1 MSTEAELNAARTGW
15 QEEATG
21 GAPRILLV
29 EDSETQALQ
38 LRRMLEAEG
47 FAVSRAATA
56 EAALDGLNGPLP
68 DLVIADYHL
77 PGMNGD
83 ELVRRIRL
91 NVRARALPVL
101 MLTDAGGSAPGQDLE
116 RQGLESGADAYAP
129 KSSGRE
135 LILLRLRALLR
146 RSADDDGAMPDSP
159 GTGFRRARLL
169 LVDDSPTHR
178 LWLSTLLAG
187 DGDSVEAVGSAGAEA
202 AAARPAA
209 EMSGE
214 SWDGVLVNLA
224 GLGPEGLSLCR
235 RLDALRSSAT
245 GERADFRIV
254 ALEGSRASPTAAF
267 EAGADD
273 VLPAEAG
280 AEAIRLRVRALV
292 RRKLLREENRRIE
305 GALREKL
312 REVERARAEAASA
325 EARAALAGAL
335 ERANTELESTNKALR
350 DTQGK
355 LVQAAKMASLG
366 ELVAGIAHEI
376 NNPLAFILAH
386 QGTVMRLL
394 GQVAPRVAT
403 DPDAT
408 RAVAKAMA
416 RADSMSLGLRRIQ
429 ELVLNLRKFSR
440 LEEGTAQEVDVPEA
454 IDTVIVLLTHKLSDR
469 IVVERDLS
477 APRALRCSPAL
488 LNQVVMN
495 IIGNA
500 ADAIHGEGRI
510 RVATRAEGADYVI
523 EVSDSGPG
531 VPETI
536 RARIFEPF
544 FTTKPVGSG
553 TGLGLSIAYAVVEA
567 HHGSIAVDDA
577 RWEDGGGGARFTI
590 RVPMEAAA

>member
-1 MSTEAELNAARTGW
+1 MNAETALRADRAGEA
-15 QEEATG
+15 
-21 GAPRILLV
+21 PHILLV

-38 LRRMLEAEG
+38 LRRMLEGEG
-47 FAVSRAATA
+47 FTVSRAATA
-56 EAALDGLNGPLP
+56 EAALEGLNGPLP
-68 DLVIADYHL
+68 ALVIADYHL

-101 MLTDAGGSAPGQDLE
+101 MLTDAEGSAHGGDLE

-129 KSSGRE
+129 KSAGRE

-146 RSADDDGAMPDSP
+146 RNVGEAAAMPDAP
-159 GTGFRRARLL
+159 GTAFRRARLL

-178 LWLSTLLAG
+178 LWLSSLLTG
-187 DGDSVEAVGSAGAEA
+187 DGDSVEAVSSAEAEA
-202 AAARPAA
+202 AASR
-209 EMSGE
+209 SGDP
-214 SWDGVLVNLA
+214 WDGVLVNLA
-224 GLGPEGLSLCR
+224 GLGPEGLELCR
-235 RLDALRSSAT
+235 SLDAI
-245 GERADFRIV
+245 RAQGPVGGFRIV
-254 ALEGSRASPTAAF
+254 ALEGARAAPAAAF

-292 RRKLLREENRRIE
+292 RRNLLREENRRIE
-305 GALREKL
+305 DAMREQL

-325 EARAALAGAL
+325 EARAALTGAL
-335 ERANTELESTNKALR
+335 ERANSELETANRALR

-386 QGTVMRLL
+386 QGTVSRLL
-394 GQVAPRVAT
+394 AQVAPRVAQ
-403 DPDAT
+403 DPEAK
-408 RAVAKAMA
+408 RAVEKATV
-416 RADSMSLGLRRIQ
+416 RAEAMTLGLRRIQ
-429 ELVLNLRKFSR
+429 DLVQNLRKFSR
-440 LEEGTAQEVDVPEA
+440 LDEAGTQEVDVPEA
-454 IDTVIVLLTHKLSDR
+454 ISTVLVLLTHKLSGR
-469 IVVERDLS
+469 IVVDRDFT
-477 APRALRCSPAL
+477 APRILRCSPAL

-500 ADAIHGEGRI
+500 ADAIAETGRI
-510 RVATRAEGADYVI
+510 RVATRTEDGNYVI
-523 EVSDSGPG
+523 EICDTGPG
-531 VPETI
+531 VPEAI

-553 TGLGLSIAYAVVEA
+553 TGLGLSIAYAVVES
-567 HHGSIAVDDA
+567 HRGSIVVDDA
-577 RWEDGGGGARFTI
+577 VGGGARFTI
-590 RVPMEAAA
+590 RVPLESHVPTEDAV

>member
-1 MSTEAELNAARTGW
+1 MGSETT
-15 QEEATG
+15 EEA
-21 GAPRILLV
+21 ARILLV
-29 EDSETQALQ
+29 EDSDTQALQ
-38 LRRMLEAEG
+38 LRRMLEGEG

-56 EAALDGLNGPLP
+56 EAALEGLNGPLP
-68 DLVIADYHL
+68 ALVIADYHL

-101 MLTDAGGSAPGQDLE
+101 MLTDAQGGAHGSDLE

-129 KSSGRE
+129 KSAGRE

-146 RSADDDGAMPDSP
+146 RNAGDAEAMPDAP
-159 GTGFRRARLL
+159 GTAFRRARLL

-178 LWLSTLLAG
+178 LWLASLLAG
-187 DGDSVEAVGSAGAEA
+187 DGDSVEAVGSTEAEA
-202 AAARPAA
+202 AALRPDDP
-209 EMSGE
+209 
-214 SWDGVLVNLA
+214 WDGVLVNLA
-224 GLGPEGLSLCR
+224 GLGPEGLALCT
-235 RLDALRSSAT
+235 RLDAI
-245 GERADFRIV
+245 RAKGSGFRIV
-254 ALEGSRASPTAAF
+254 ALEGARASPTAAF

-305 GALREKL
+305 VAMREQL

-325 EARAALAGAL
+325 EARAALTGAL

-386 QGTVMRLL
+386 QGTVTRLL
-394 GQVAPRVAT
+394 AQVAPRVAE
-403 DPDAT
+403 DPEARQAVEKAAR
-408 RAVAKAMA
+408 RAE
-416 RADSMSLGLRRIQ
+416 SMTLGLRRIQ

-440 LEEGTAQEVDVPEA
+440 LDEAGSQEVDVPEA
-454 IDTVIVLLTHKLSDR
+454 ISTVLVLLTHKLSDR
-469 IVVERDLS
+469 IVVERHFA
-477 APRALRCSPAL
+477 APRILRCSPAL

-500 ADAIHGEGRI
+500 ADAIEGTGRV
-510 RVATRAEGADYVI
+510 RVATRTEGEDYVI
-523 EVSDSGPG
+523 EVSDTGSG
-531 VPETI
+531 VPEAI

-577 RWEDGGGGARFTI
+577 PGGGARFTI
-590 RVPMEAAA
+590 RVPLQGRIPPEDEFLTEGLA

>member
-1 MSTEAELNAARTGW
+1 MGSETTG
-15 QEEATG
+15 ETA
-21 GAPRILLV
+21 RILLV
-29 EDSETQALQ
+29 EDSDTQALQ
-38 LRRMLEAEG
+38 LRRMLEGEG

-56 EAALDGLNGPLP
+56 EAALEGLNGPLP
-68 DLVIADYHL
+68 ALVIADYHL

-101 MLTDAGGSAPGQDLE
+101 MLTDAQGGAHGGDLE

-129 KSSGRE
+129 KSAGRE

-146 RSADDDGAMPDSP
+146 RNAGDAEAMPDAP
-159 GTGFRRARLL
+159 GTAFRRARLL

-178 LWLSTLLAG
+178 LWLASLLAG
-187 DGDSVEAVGSAGAEA
+187 DGDSVEAVGSTEAEA
-202 AAARPAA
+202 AALRPDDP
-209 EMSGE
+209 
-214 SWDGVLVNLA
+214 WDGVLVNLA
-224 GLGPEGLSLCR
+224 GLGPEGLALCA
-235 RLDALRSSAT
+235 RLDT
-245 GERADFRIV
+245 IRAKGSGFRIV
-254 ALEGSRASPTAAF
+254 ALEGARASPTAAF

-305 GALREKL
+305 VAMREQL

-325 EARAALAGAL
+325 EARAALTGAL

-386 QGTVMRLL
+386 QGTVTRLL
-394 GQVAPRVAT
+394 AQVAPRVAE
-403 DPDAT
+403 DPEARQAVEKAAR
-408 RAVAKAMA
+408 RAE
-416 RADSMSLGLRRIQ
+416 SMTLGLRRIQ

-440 LEEGTAQEVDVPEA
+440 LDEAGSQEVDVPEA
-454 IDTVIVLLTHKLSDR
+454 ISTVLVLLTHKLSDR
-469 IVVERDLS
+469 IVVERHFA
-477 APRALRCSPAL
+477 APRILRCSPAL

-500 ADAIHGEGRI
+500 ADAIEGTGRV
-510 RVATRAEGADYVI
+510 RVATRTEGEDYII
-523 EVSDSGPG
+523 EVSDTGPG
-531 VPETI
+531 VPEVI

-577 RWEDGGGGARFTI
+577 PGGGARFTI
-590 RVPMEAAA
+590 RVPLQGRIPPEDEFPTEGLA

>member
-1 MSTEAELNAARTGW
+1 MSAGVAWR
-15 QEEATG
+15 QATG
-21 GAPRILLV
+21 EAPRILLV

-38 LRRMLEAEG
+38 LRRMLEGEG
-47 FAVSRAATA
+47 FLVSRAASA

-101 MLTDAGGSAPGQDLE
+101 MLTDAEGGAHGGDLE

-129 KSSGRE
+129 KSAGRE

-146 RSADDDGAMPDSP
+146 RSAGDREAMPDSP
-159 GTGFRRARLL
+159 GAGFRRARLL
-169 LVDDSPTHR
+169 LVDNSPTHR
-178 LWLSTLLAG
+178 LWLSALLAG
-187 DGDSVEAVGSAGAEA
+187 DGDSVVAVGSAEAED
-202 AAARPAA
+202 AAARP
-209 EMSGE
+209 GE
-214 SWDGVLVNLA
+214 EDDSWDGVLVNLA
-224 GLGPEGLSLCR
+224 GLGPEGLALCR
-235 RLDALRSSAT
+235 RLDRLRAQAT

-254 ALEGSRASPTAAF
+254 ALEGSRATPAAAF

-305 GALREKL
+305 GALRDRL

-335 ERANTELESTNKALR
+335 ERANTELESANKALR

-386 QGTVMRLL
+386 QGTVSRLL
-394 GQVAPRVAT
+394 GQVAPRVTA
-403 DPDAT
+403 DAEAA
-408 RAVAKAMA
+408 RAVEKAMA
-416 RADSMSLGLRRIQ
+416 RAESMTLGLRRIQ
-429 ELVLNLRKFSR
+429 DLVQNLRKFSR
-440 LEEGTAQEVDVPEA
+440 LEEGGAQEVDVPEA
-454 IDTVIVLLTHKLSDR
+454 IDTVLVLLTHKLSDR
-469 IVVERDLS
+469 IVVERDFA
-477 APRALRCSPAL
+477 APRILRCSPAL

-500 ADAIHGEGRI
+500 ADAIEGDGRI
-510 RVATRAEGADYVI
+510 RVATRADGPDYLI
-523 EVSDSGPG
+523 EVSDSGAG
-531 VPETI
+531 VPEPI

-577 RWEDGGGGARFTI
+577 QWEDGGGGARFSI
-590 RVPMEAAA
+590 RVPMESVA

>member
-1 MSTEAELNAARTGW
+1 MSAEAAWQDGAAG
-15 QEEATG
+15 E
-21 GAPRILLV
+21 APRILLV

-47 FAVSRAATA
+47 FSVSRAATA

-68 DLVIADYHL
+68 ALVIADYHL

-101 MLTDAGGSAPGQDLE
+101 MLTDAPDGAEGGELE

-129 KSSGRE
+129 KSAGRE

-146 RSADDDGAMPDSP
+146 RGGDEADSMPDSP
-159 GTGFRRARLL
+159 GAGFRRARLL

-178 LWLSTLLAG
+178 LWLSSLLRG
-187 DGDSVEAVGSAGAEA
+187 DGDSVEAVGTAGAEA
-202 AAARPAA
+202 AATRAGA
-209 EMSGE
+209 SGE
-214 SWDGVLVNLA
+214 PWDGVLVNLA
-224 GLGPEGLSLCR
+224 GLGPEGLALCR
-235 RLDALRSSAT
+235 RLDSVRAR
-245 GERADFRIV
+245 GEGGDFRIV
-254 ALEGSRASPTAAF
+254 ALEGARSTPAAAF

-292 RRKLLREENRRIE
+292 RRKLLREENRHIE
-305 GALREKL
+305 GAMRERL

-335 ERANTELESTNKALR
+335 ARANTELESTNQALR

-386 QGTVMRLL
+386 QGTVTRLL
-394 GQVAPRVAT
+394 AQVGPRVAG
-403 DPDAT
+403 DAEAA
-408 RAVAKAMA
+408 RAVEKASA
-416 RADSMSLGLRRIQ
+416 RAESMTLGLRRIQ

-440 LEEGTAQEVDVPEA
+440 LDEGGAQEVDVPEA
-454 IDTVIVLLTHKLSDR
+454 IGTVLVLLTHKLSDR
-469 IVVERDLS
+469 IVVEQELA
-477 APRALRCSPAL
+477 APRVLHCSPAL

-495 IIGNA
+495 IVGNA
-500 ADAIHGEGRI
+500 ADAIAGSGRI
-510 RVATRAEGADYVI
+510 RVATRLENGDYVI

-531 VPETI
+531 VPEAI

-567 HHGSIAVDDA
+567 HHGAILVDDA
-577 RWEDGGGGARFTI
+577 PDGGARFTI
-590 RVPMEAAA
+590 RVPAEGTG

>member
-1 MSTEAELNAARTGW
+1 MRRETTGEAA
-15 QEEATG
+15 
-21 GAPRILLV
+21 RILLV
-29 EDSETQALQ
+29 EDSDTQALQ
-38 LRRMLEAEG
+38 LRRMLEGEG
-47 FAVSRAATA
+47 FAVTRAATA
-56 EAALDGLNGPLP
+56 EAALEGLNGPLP
-68 DLVIADYHL
+68 ALVIADYHL

-101 MLTDAGGSAPGQDLE
+101 MLTDAQGGAHGGDLE

-129 KSSGRE
+129 KSAGRE

-146 RSADDDGAMPDSP
+146 RNAGDTEAMPDAP
-159 GTGFRRARLL
+159 GTAFRRARLL

-178 LWLSTLLAG
+178 LWLSSLLAG
-187 DGDSVEAVGSAGAEA
+187 DGDSVEAVGSTEAEA
-202 AAARPAA
+202 AALRLDDP
-209 EMSGE
+209 
-214 SWDGVLVNLA
+214 WDGVLVNLA
-224 GLGPEGLSLCR
+224 GLGPEGLALCG
-235 RLDALRSSAT
+235 RLDAI
-245 GERADFRIV
+245 RAQGSGFRIV
-254 ALEGSRASPTAAF
+254 ALEGARASPTAAF

-305 GALREKL
+305 VAMREQL

-325 EARAALAGAL
+325 EARAALTGAL

-386 QGTVMRLL
+386 QGTVTRLL
-394 GQVAPRVAT
+394 AQVAPRVAE
-403 DPDAT
+403 DPEARQAVEKAAH
-408 RAVAKAMA
+408 RAE
-416 RADSMSLGLRRIQ
+416 SMTLGLRRIQ

-440 LEEGTAQEVDVPEA
+440 LDEAGAQEVDVPEA
-454 IDTVIVLLTHKLSDR
+454 ISTVLVLLTHKLSDR
-469 IVVERDLS
+469 IVVERHFA
-477 APRALRCSPAL
+477 APRILRCSPAL

-500 ADAIHGEGRI
+500 ADAIEGTGRV
-510 RVATRAEGADYVI
+510 RVATRTEGEDYVI
-523 EVSDSGPG
+523 EVSDTGPG
-531 VPETI
+531 VPEAI

-577 RWEDGGGGARFTI
+577 PGGGARFTI
-590 RVPMEAAA
+590 HVPLEGRIPPEDQFPTEGPA

>member
-1 MSTEAELNAARTGW
+1 MRKETTGEAA
-15 QEEATG
+15 
-21 GAPRILLV
+21 RILLV
-29 EDSETQALQ
+29 EDSDTQALQ
-38 LRRMLEAEG
+38 LRRMLEGEG
-47 FAVSRAATA
+47 FAVTRAATA

-68 DLVIADYHL
+68 ALVIADYHL

-101 MLTDAGGSAPGQDLE
+101 MLTDAQGGAHGGDLE

-129 KSSGRE
+129 KSAGRE

-146 RSADDDGAMPDSP
+146 RNAGDAEAMPDAP
-159 GTGFRRARLL
+159 GTAFRRARLL

-178 LWLSTLLAG
+178 LWLSSLLAG
-187 DGDSVEAVGSAGAEA
+187 DGDSVEAVGSTEAEA
-202 AAARPAA
+202 AALRPDDP
-209 EMSGE
+209 
-214 SWDGVLVNLA
+214 WDGVLVNLA
-224 GLGPEGLSLCR
+224 GLGPEGLALCG
-235 RLDALRSSAT
+235 RLDAI
-245 GERADFRIV
+245 RAKGSGFRIV
-254 ALEGSRASPTAAF
+254 ALEGARASPTAAF

-305 GALREKL
+305 VAMREQL

-325 EARAALAGAL
+325 EARAALTGAL

-386 QGTVMRLL
+386 QGTVTRLL
-394 GQVAPRVAT
+394 AQVAPRVAE
-403 DPDAT
+403 DPEARQAVEKAAR
-408 RAVAKAMA
+408 RAE
-416 RADSMSLGLRRIQ
+416 SMTLGLRRIQ

-440 LEEGTAQEVDVPEA
+440 LDEAGSQEVDVPEA
-454 IDTVIVLLTHKLSDR
+454 ISTVLVLLTHKLSDR
-469 IVVERDLS
+469 IVVERHFA
-477 APRALRCSPAL
+477 APRILRCSPAL

-500 ADAIHGEGRI
+500 ADAIEGSGRV
-510 RVATRAEGADYVI
+510 RVATRTEGEDYVI
-523 EVSDSGPG
+523 EVSDTGPG
-531 VPETI
+531 VPEAI

-567 HHGSIAVDDA
+567 HHGGIAVDDA
-577 RWEDGGGGARFTI
+577 PGGGARFTI
-590 RVPMEAAA
+590 RVPLEGRIRPEEPFPTEGSA

>member
-1 MSTEAELNAARTGW
+1 VSAGTALRADRVGEA
-15 QEEATG
+15 
-21 GAPRILLV
+21 PHILLV

-38 LRRMLEAEG
+38 LRRMLEGEG
-47 FAVSRAATA
+47 FTVSRAATA
-56 EAALDGLNGPLP
+56 EAALEGLNGPLP
-68 DLVIADYHL
+68 ALVIADYHL

-101 MLTDAGGSAPGQDLE
+101 MLTDAEGSAHGGDLE

-129 KSSGRE
+129 KSAGRE

-146 RSADDDGAMPDSP
+146 RNAGEAMAMPDAP
-159 GTGFRRARLL
+159 GTAFRRARLL

-178 LWLSTLLAG
+178 LWLSSLLTG
-187 DGDSVEAVGSAGAEA
+187 DGDSVEAVSIADAEA
-202 AAARPAA
+202 AASRP
-209 EMSGE
+209 GDP
-214 SWDGVLVNLA
+214 WDGVLLNLA
-224 GLGPEGLSLCR
+224 GLGPEGLELCR
-235 RLDALRSSAT
+235 KLDAI
-245 GERADFRIV
+245 RAQGSFGGFRIV
-254 ALEGSRASPTAAF
+254 ALEGARAAPAAAF

-292 RRKLLREENRRIE
+292 RRNLLREENRRIE
-305 GALREKL
+305 NAMREQL

-325 EARAALAGAL
+325 EARAALTGAL
-335 ERANTELESTNKALR
+335 ERANTELESANKALR

-386 QGTVMRLL
+386 QGTVSRLL
-394 GQVAPRVAT
+394 ARVAPHVAD
-403 DPDAT
+403 DPEAK
-408 RAVAKAMA
+408 RAVEKAAM
-416 RADSMSLGLRRIQ
+416 RAEAMSLGLRRIQ
-429 ELVLNLRKFSR
+429 ELVQNLRKFSR
-440 LEEGTAQEVDVPEA
+440 LDDAGTQEVDVPEA
-454 IDTVIVLLTHKLSDR
+454 IGTVLVLLTHKLSDR
-469 IVVERDLS
+469 IVVERDFA
-477 APRALRCSPAL
+477 APRILRCSPAL

-500 ADAIHGEGRI
+500 ADAIEQTGRI
-510 RVATRAEGADYVI
+510 RVATRAEDWNYVI
-523 EVSDSGPG
+523 EICDTGPG
-531 VPETI
+531 VPEAI

-567 HHGSIAVDDA
+567 HRGSIVVDDA
-577 RWEDGGGGARFTI
+577 PGGGARFTI
-590 RVPMEAAA
+590 RVPMDGHGLAEDAA

>member
-1 MSTEAELNAARTGW
+1 MSAEARRGELAG
-15 QEEATG
+15 E
-21 GAPRILLV
+21 APRILLV

-47 FAVSRAATA
+47 FAVTRAGTA
-56 EAALDGLNGPLP
+56 EAALDGLNGRLP

-101 MLTDAGGSAPGQDLE
+101 MLTDAEGGDLE

-129 KSSGRE
+129 KSAGRE

-146 RSADDDGAMPDSP
+146 RSAGDGEAMPDSP
-159 GTGFRRARLL
+159 GAGFRRARLL

-178 LWLSTLLAG
+178 LWLSALLAG
-187 DGDSVEAVGSAGAEA
+187 DGDSVQAVGSAEADA
-202 AAARPAA
+202 AAGGLGDGT
-209 EMSGE
+209 GE
-214 SWDGVLVNLA
+214 PWDGVLVNLA
-224 GLGPEGLSLCR
+224 GLGPEGLALCR
-235 RLDALRSSAT
+235 RLDALRAT
-245 GERADFRIV
+245 GEPADFRIV
-254 ALEGSRASPTAAF
+254 ALEGARATPAAAF

-305 GALREKL
+305 GAMRERL

-335 ERANTELESTNKALR
+335 ERANIELESANKALR

-386 QGTVMRLL
+386 QGTVSRLL
-394 GQVAPRVAT
+394 GQVAPRVAG
-403 DPDAT
+403 DAE
-408 RAVAKAMA
+408 ASQAMEKA
-416 RADSMSLGLRRIQ
+416 RARAESMTLGLRRIQ
-429 ELVLNLRKFSR
+429 ELVQNLRKFSR
-440 LEEGTAQEVDVPEA
+440 LEEGSAQEVDVPEA
-454 IDTVIVLLTHKLSDR
+454 IGTVLVLLTHKLSDR
-469 IVVERDLS
+469 IVVERDLA
-477 APRALRCSPAL
+477 APRTLRCSPAL

-495 IIGNA
+495 IVGNA
-500 ADAIHGEGRI
+500 ADAIEGQGRI
-510 RVATRAEGADYVI
+510 QVATRTEGGDYVI

-531 VPETI
+531 VPEAI
-536 RARIFEPF
+536 RGRIFEPF
-544 FTTKPVGSG
+544 FTTKPVGAG

-567 HHGSIAVDDA
+567 HHGGIAVDDA
-577 RWEDGGGGARFTI
+577 PGGGARFTI
-590 RVPMEAAA
+590 RVPMERIP

>member
-1 MSTEAELNAARTGW
+1 MSTGTAWRGPAPGA
-15 QEEATG
+15 
-21 GAPRILLV
+21 APRILLV

-38 LRRMLEAEG
+38 LRRMLETEG
-47 FAVSRAATA
+47 FAVTRAGTA

-101 MLTDAGGSAPGQDLE
+101 MLTDAQGSAHGADLE

-129 KSSGRE
+129 KSAGRE

-146 RSADDDGAMPDSP
+146 RSTSDGEAMPDSP
-159 GTGFRRARLL
+159 GAGFRRARLL

-178 LWLSTLLAG
+178 LWLLSLLAG
-187 DGDSVEAVGSAGAEA
+187 DGDSVEAVDSKEAEA
-202 AAARPAA
+202 AAARVGDGV
-209 EMSGE
+209 GE
-214 SWDGVLVNLA
+214 AWDGVLVNLA
-224 GLGPEGLSLCR
+224 GLGPEGLALCR
-235 RLDALRSSAT
+235 RLDALRARAT
-245 GERADFRIV
+245 DGRGDFRIV
-254 ALEGSRASPTAAF
+254 ALQGGLATPADAF

-305 GALREKL
+305 GAMRDRL

-325 EARAALAGAL
+325 EARAALSGAL
-335 ERANTELESTNKALR
+335 ERANAELESANHALR

-386 QGTVMRLL
+386 QGTVTRLL
-394 GQVAPRVAT
+394 GQVAPRVAG
-403 DPDAT
+403 DADAE
-408 RAVAKAMA
+408 RAVSKALT
-416 RADSMSLGLRRIQ
+416 RSESMTLGLRRIQ
-429 ELVLNLRKFSR
+429 ELVQNLRKFSR
-440 LEEGTAQEVDVPEA
+440 LEEGGAQEVNVPEA
-454 IDTVIVLLTHKLSDR
+454 IGTVLVLLTHKLSDR
-469 IVVERDLS
+469 IVVEQALA
-477 APRALRCSPAL
+477 APRVLHCSPAL

-495 IIGNA
+495 IVGNA
-500 ADAIHGEGRI
+500 ADAIEGTGRI
-510 RVATRAEGADYVI
+510 RVATRLEAGDYVI
-523 EVSDSGPG
+523 EVSDTGPG
-531 VPETI
+531 VPEAI

-544 FTTKPVGSG
+544 FTTKPIGAG

-567 HHGSIAVDDA
+567 HRGSIAVDDA
-577 RWEDGGGGARFTI
+577 RWADGHGGARFTI
-590 RVPMEAAA
+590 RVPVGEAA

>member
-1 MSTEAELNAARTGW
+1 MGSETTGEAA
-15 QEEATG
+15 
-21 GAPRILLV
+21 RILLV
-29 EDSETQALQ
+29 EDSDTQALQ
-38 LRRMLEAEG
+38 LRRMLEGEG

-56 EAALDGLNGPLP
+56 EAALEGLNGPLP
-68 DLVIADYHL
+68 ALVIADYHL

-101 MLTDAGGSAPGQDLE
+101 MLTDAQGGAHGSDLE

-129 KSSGRE
+129 KSAGRE

-146 RSADDDGAMPDSP
+146 RNAGDAEAMPDAP
-159 GTGFRRARLL
+159 GTAFRRARLL

-178 LWLSTLLAG
+178 LWLASLLAG
-187 DGDSVEAVGSAGAEA
+187 DGDSVEAVGSTGAEA
-202 AAARPAA
+202 AALRPDDP
-209 EMSGE
+209 
-214 SWDGVLVNLA
+214 WDGVLVNLA
-224 GLGPEGLSLCR
+224 GLGPEGLALCA
-235 RLDALRSSAT
+235 RLDAI
-245 GERADFRIV
+245 RAKGSGFRIV
-254 ALEGSRASPTAAF
+254 ALEGARASPTAAF

-305 GALREKL
+305 VAMREQL

-325 EARAALAGAL
+325 EARAALTGAL

-386 QGTVMRLL
+386 QGTVTRLL
-394 GQVAPRVAT
+394 AQVAPRVAE
-403 DPDAT
+403 DPEARQAVEKAAR
-408 RAVAKAMA
+408 RAE
-416 RADSMSLGLRRIQ
+416 SMTLGLRRIQ

-440 LEEGTAQEVDVPEA
+440 LDEAGSQEVDVPEA
-454 IDTVIVLLTHKLSDR
+454 ISTVLVLLTHKLSDR
-469 IVVERDLS
+469 IVVERHFA
-477 APRALRCSPAL
+477 APRILRCSPAL

-500 ADAIHGEGRI
+500 ADAIEGTGRV
-510 RVATRAEGADYVI
+510 RVATRTEGEDYVI
-523 EVSDSGPG
+523 EVSDTGPG
-531 VPETI
+531 VPEAI

-577 RWEDGGGGARFTI
+577 PGGGARFTI
-590 RVPMEAAA
+590 RVPLQGRIPPEDEFPTEGLA

>member
-1 MSTEAELNAARTGW
+1 
-15 QEEATG
+15 
-21 GAPRILLV
+21 
-29 EDSETQALQ
+29 
-38 LRRMLEAEG
+38 
-47 FAVSRAATA
+47 
-56 EAALDGLNGPLP
+56 
-68 DLVIADYHL
+68 
-77 PGMNGD
+77 MNGD

-101 MLTDAGGSAPGQDLE
+101 MLTDAEGGAHGGDLE

-129 KSSGRE
+129 KSAGRE

-146 RSADDDGAMPDSP
+146 RSASDREGMPDSP
-159 GTGFRRARLL
+159 GAGFRRARLL

-187 DGDSVEAVGSAGAEA
+187 DGDSVVAVGSAEAEA
-202 AAARPAA
+202 AATRPAA
-209 EMSGE
+209 AEE

-235 RLDALRSSAT
+235 RLDMLRSRAT

-254 ALEGSRASPTAAF
+254 ALDGSRSTPTAAF

-305 GALREKL
+305 GALRDRL

-386 QGTVMRLL
+386 QGTVSRLL
-394 GQVAPRVAT
+394 AQVAPRVT
-403 DPDAT
+403 GDA
-408 RAVAKAMA
+408 
-416 RADSMSLGLRRIQ
+416 
-429 ELVLNLRKFSR
+429 
-440 LEEGTAQEVDVPEA
+440 
-454 IDTVIVLLTHKLSDR
+454 
-469 IVVERDLS
+469 
-477 APRALRCSPAL
+477 
-488 LNQVVMN
+488 
-495 IIGNA
+495 
-500 ADAIHGEGRI
+500 
-510 RVATRAEGADYVI
+510 
-523 EVSDSGPG
+523 
-531 VPETI
+531 
-536 RARIFEPF
+536 
-544 FTTKPVGSG
+544 
-553 TGLGLSIAYAVVEA
+553 
-567 HHGSIAVDDA
+567 
-577 RWEDGGGGARFTI
+577 
-590 RVPMEAAA
+590 EAARVTAKPSLSSIRRS

>member
-1 MSTEAELNAARTGW
+1 MGSETTG
-15 QEEATG
+15 ETA
-21 GAPRILLV
+21 RILLV
-29 EDSETQALQ
+29 EDSDTQALQ
-38 LRRMLEAEG
+38 LRRMLEGEG

-56 EAALDGLNGPLP
+56 EAALEGLNGPLP
-68 DLVIADYHL
+68 ALVIADYHL

-101 MLTDAGGSAPGQDLE
+101 MLTDAQGSAHGGDLE

-129 KSSGRE
+129 KSAGRE

-146 RSADDDGAMPDSP
+146 RNAGDAEAMPDAP
-159 GTGFRRARLL
+159 GTAFRRARLL

-178 LWLSTLLAG
+178 LWLASLLAG
-187 DGDSVEAVGSAGAEA
+187 DGDSVEAVGSTEAEA
-202 AAARPAA
+202 AALRPDDP
-209 EMSGE
+209 
-214 SWDGVLVNLA
+214 WDGVLVNLA
-224 GLGPEGLSLCR
+224 GLGPEGLALCA
-235 RLDALRSSAT
+235 RLDT
-245 GERADFRIV
+245 IRAKGSGFRIV
-254 ALEGSRASPTAAF
+254 ALEGARASPTAAF

-305 GALREKL
+305 VAMREQL

-325 EARAALAGAL
+325 EARAALTGAL

-386 QGTVMRLL
+386 QGTVTRLL
-394 GQVAPRVAT
+394 AQVASRVAE
-403 DPDAT
+403 DPEARQAVEKAAR
-408 RAVAKAMA
+408 RAE
-416 RADSMSLGLRRIQ
+416 SMTLGLRRIQ

-440 LEEGTAQEVDVPEA
+440 LDEAGSQEVDVPEA
-454 IDTVIVLLTHKLSDR
+454 ISTVLVLLTHKLSDR
-469 IVVERDLS
+469 IVVERHFA
-477 APRALRCSPAL
+477 APRILRCSPAL

-500 ADAIHGEGRI
+500 ADAIEGTGRV
-510 RVATRAEGADYVI
+510 RVATRTEGEDYII
-523 EVSDSGPG
+523 EVSDTGPG
-531 VPETI
+531 VPEAI

-577 RWEDGGGGARFTI
+577 PGGGARFTI
-590 RVPMEAAA
+590 RVPLQGRIPPEDEFPTEGLA

>member
-1 MSTEAELNAARTGW
+1 MVNAGAAHMGDGQGEAPGP
-15 QEEATG
+15 
-21 GAPRILLV
+21 APQILLV

-47 FAVSRAATA
+47 FTVSRAATA

-101 MLTDAGGSAPGQDLE
+101 MLTDAEGAGGGDLE

-129 KSSGRE
+129 RSAGRE

-146 RSADDDGAMPDSP
+146 RSAREAGEPGSLPDSP
-159 GTGFRRARLL
+159 GAGFRRARLL

-187 DGDSVEAVGSAGAEA
+187 DGDSVRAVGSAEAEA
-202 AAARPAA
+202 AAAQPGQEPDKA
-209 EMSGE
+209 
-214 SWDGVLVNLA
+214 WDGVLVNLA
-224 GLGPEGLSLCR
+224 GLGPEGLALCR
-235 RLDALRSSAT
+235 RLDALRAT
-245 GERADFRIV
+245 AAGERTDFRIV

-305 GALREKL
+305 GALRERL

-386 QGTVMRLL
+386 QGTVSRLL
-394 GQVAPRVAT
+394 AQVAPRVAL
-403 DPDAT
+403 DAEAA
-408 RAVAKAMA
+408 RAVEKAMA
-416 RADSMSLGLRRIQ
+416 RAESMTLGLRRIQ
-429 ELVLNLRKFSR
+429 DLVQNLRKFSR
-440 LEEGTAQEVDVPEA
+440 LEEGSTQEVDVPEA
-454 IDTVIVLLTHKLSDR
+454 ISTILVLLTHKLSDR
-469 IVVERDLS
+469 ILVERDFA
-477 APRALRCSPAL
+477 APRVLRCSPAL

-495 IIGNA
+495 IVGNA
-500 ADAIHGEGRI
+500 ADAIDGQGRI
-510 RVATRAEGADYVI
+510 RLATRAEGPDYVI
-523 EVSDSGPG
+523 EVSDTGPG
-531 VPETI
+531 VPEPI

-577 RWEDGGGGARFTI
+577 RWAEGGGGARFTI

>member
-1 MSTEAELNAARTGW
+1 VNTETASRP
-15 QEEATG
+15 EAVSE
-21 GAPRILLV
+21 APRILLV

-38 LRRMLEAEG
+38 LRRMLETEG

-56 EAALDGLNGPLP
+56 EAALEQLNGPLP
-68 DLVIADYHL
+68 ALVIADYHL

-101 MLTDAGGSAPGQDLE
+101 MLTGSQGDAHGDLE

-129 KSSGRE
+129 KSAGRE
-135 LILLRLRALLR
+135 LILLRMRALLR
-146 RSADDDGAMPDSP
+146 RSVGDVDSMPDSP
-159 GTGFRRARLL
+159 GTEFRRARLL

-178 LWLSTLLAG
+178 LWLSSLLAG
-187 DGDSVEAVGSAGAEA
+187 DGDSVEAVSTAEA
-202 AAARPAA
+202 DAAASRPD
-209 EMSGE
+209 E
-214 SWDGVLVNLA
+214 SWDGILLNLA
-224 GLGPEGLSLCR
+224 GLGEDGLALCR
-235 RLDALRSSAT
+235 RLDAIRSAGTSI
-245 GERADFRIV
+245 GGGFRIV
-254 ALEGSRASPTAAF
+254 ALEGARAAPIAAF

-305 GALREKL
+305 NAMRERL

-335 ERANTELESTNKALR
+335 ERANTELESTNRALR

-386 QGTVMRLL
+386 QGTVTRLL
-394 GQVAPRVAT
+394 GQVAARVTEDSEA
-403 DPDAT
+403 A
-408 RAVAKAMA
+408 RAVEKARL
-416 RADSMSLGLRRIQ
+416 RAESMTIGLRRIQ
-429 ELVLNLRKFSR
+429 ELVQNLRKFSR
-440 LEEGTAQEVDVPEA
+440 LEEAGAQEVDVPEA
-454 IDTVIVLLTHKLSDR
+454 ISTVLVLLTHKLSDR
-469 IVVERDLS
+469 ILVERDLT
-477 APRALRCSPAL
+477 APRVLRCSPAL

-500 ADAIHGEGRI
+500 ADAIDGEGRI
-510 RVATRAEGADYVI
+510 RVATRVEDGNYVI
-523 EVSDSGPG
+523 AISDTGPG
-531 VPETI
+531 VPEGI

-567 HHGSIAVDDA
+567 HRGSIVVDDA
-577 RWEDGGGGARFTI
+577 QWEDGRSGARFTI
-590 RVPMEAAA
+590 RVPVEAAA

>member
-1 MSTEAELNAARTGW
+1 MSAEAAW
-15 QEEATG
+15 QDGSAGE
-21 GAPRILLV
+21 APRILLV

-47 FAVSRAATA
+47 FSVSRAVTA

-68 DLVIADYHL
+68 ALVIADYHL

-101 MLTDAGGSAPGQDLE
+101 MLTDAPDGAEGGELE

-129 KSSGRE
+129 KSAGRE

-146 RSADDDGAMPDSP
+146 RGGDVETMPDSP
-159 GTGFRRARLL
+159 GAGFRRARLL

-178 LWLSTLLAG
+178 LWLSSLLRG
-187 DGDSVEAVGSAGAEA
+187 DGDSVEAVGSDGAEA
-202 AAARPAA
+202 AATRAGS
-209 EMSGE
+209 SGE
-214 SWDGVLVNLA
+214 PWDGVLVNLA
-224 GLGPEGLSLCR
+224 GLGPEGLALCR
-235 RLDALRSSAT
+235 RLDAV
-245 GERADFRIV
+245 RAGGGGDFRIV
-254 ALEGSRASPTAAF
+254 ALEGARATPAAAF
-267 EAGADD
+267 DAGADD

-292 RRKLLREENRRIE
+292 RRKLLREENRHIE
-305 GALREKL
+305 GAMRERL

-335 ERANTELESTNKALR
+335 ARANTELESTNQALR

-386 QGTVMRLL
+386 QGTVTRLL
-394 GQVAPRVAT
+394 AQVAPRVAG
-403 DPDAT
+403 DAEAA
-408 RAVAKAMA
+408 RAVEKAAA
-416 RADSMSLGLRRIQ
+416 RADSMTLGLRRIQ

-440 LEEGTAQEVDVPEA
+440 LDEGGAQEVDVPEA
-454 IDTVIVLLTHKLSDR
+454 IATVLVLLNHKLSDR
-469 IVVERDLS
+469 IVVEQELD
-477 APRALRCSPAL
+477 APRSLRCSPAL

-495 IIGNA
+495 IVGNA
-500 ADAIHGEGRI
+500 ADAIDGPGRI
-510 RVATRAEGADYVI
+510 RVATRLDGADYVI

-531 VPETI
+531 VPESI

-567 HHGSIAVDDA
+567 HHGAILVDDA
-577 RWEDGGGGARFTI
+577 PDGGARFTI
-590 RVPMEAAA
+590 RVPAEGVA

>member
-1 MSTEAELNAARTGW
+1 MSAGTALRADRVGEA
-15 QEEATG
+15 
-21 GAPRILLV
+21 PHILLV

-38 LRRMLEAEG
+38 LRRMLEGEG
-47 FAVSRAATA
+47 FTVSRAATA
-56 EAALDGLNGPLP
+56 EAALEGLNGPLP
-68 DLVIADYHL
+68 ALVIADYHL

-101 MLTDAGGSAPGQDLE
+101 MLTDAEGSAHGGDLE

-129 KSSGRE
+129 KSAGRE

-146 RSADDDGAMPDSP
+146 RNAGEAMAMPDAP
-159 GTGFRRARLL
+159 GTAFRRARLL

-178 LWLSTLLAG
+178 LWLSSLLTG
-187 DGDSVEAVGSAGAEA
+187 DGDSVEAVSIADAEA
-202 AAARPAA
+202 AASRP
-209 EMSGE
+209 GDP
-214 SWDGVLVNLA
+214 WDGVLLNLA
-224 GLGPEGLSLCR
+224 GLGPEGLELCR
-235 RLDALRSSAT
+235 KLDAI
-245 GERADFRIV
+245 RAQGSFGGFRIV
-254 ALEGSRASPTAAF
+254 ALEGARAAPAAAF

-292 RRKLLREENRRIE
+292 RRNLLREENRRIE
-305 GALREKL
+305 NAMREQL

-325 EARAALAGAL
+325 EARAALTGAL
-335 ERANTELESTNKALR
+335 ERANTELESANKALR

-386 QGTVMRLL
+386 QGTVSRLL
-394 GQVAPRVAT
+394 ARVAPHVAD
-403 DPDAT
+403 DPEAK
-408 RAVAKAMA
+408 RAVEKAAM
-416 RADSMSLGLRRIQ
+416 RAEAMSLGLRRIQ
-429 ELVLNLRKFSR
+429 ELVQNLRKFSR
-440 LEEGTAQEVDVPEA
+440 LDDAGTQEVDVPEA
-454 IDTVIVLLTHKLSDR
+454 IGTVLVLLTHKLSDR
-469 IVVERDLS
+469 IVVERDFA
-477 APRALRCSPAL
+477 APRILRCSPAL

-500 ADAIHGEGRI
+500 ADAIEQTGRI
-510 RVATRAEGADYVI
+510 RVATRAEDWNYVI
-523 EVSDSGPG
+523 EICDTGPG
-531 VPETI
+531 VPEAI

-567 HHGSIAVDDA
+567 HRGSIVVDDA
-577 RWEDGGGGARFTI
+577 PGGGARFTI
-590 RVPMEAAA
+590 RVPMDGHGLAEDAA

>member
-1 MSTEAELNAARTGW
+1 MGSETTG
-15 QEEATG
+15 ETA
-21 GAPRILLV
+21 RILLV
-29 EDSETQALQ
+29 EDSDTQALQ
-38 LRRMLEAEG
+38 LRRMLEGEG

-56 EAALDGLNGPLP
+56 EAALEGLNGPLP
-68 DLVIADYHL
+68 ALVIADYHL

-101 MLTDAGGSAPGQDLE
+101 MLTDAQGSAHGGDLE

-129 KSSGRE
+129 KSAGRE

-146 RSADDDGAMPDSP
+146 RNAGDAEAMPDAP
-159 GTGFRRARLL
+159 GTAFRRARLL

-178 LWLSTLLAG
+178 LWLASLLAG
-187 DGDSVEAVGSAGAEA
+187 DGDSVEAVGSTEAEA
-202 AAARPAA
+202 AALRPDDP
-209 EMSGE
+209 
-214 SWDGVLVNLA
+214 WDGVLVNLA
-224 GLGPEGLSLCR
+224 GLGPEGLALCA
-235 RLDALRSSAT
+235 RLDT
-245 GERADFRIV
+245 IRAKGSGFRIV
-254 ALEGSRASPTAAF
+254 ALEGARASPTAAF

-305 GALREKL
+305 VAMREQL

-325 EARAALAGAL
+325 EARAALTGAL

-386 QGTVMRLL
+386 QGTVTRLL
-394 GQVAPRVAT
+394 AQVASRVAE
-403 DPDAT
+403 DPEARQAVEKAAR
-408 RAVAKAMA
+408 RAE
-416 RADSMSLGLRRIQ
+416 SMTLGLRRIQ

-440 LEEGTAQEVDVPEA
+440 LDEAGSQEVDVPEA
-454 IDTVIVLLTHKLSDR
+454 ISTVLVLLTHKLSDR
-469 IVVERDLS
+469 IVVERHF
-477 APRALRCSPAL
+477 AARRILRCSPAL

-500 ADAIHGEGRI
+500 ADAIEGTGRV
-510 RVATRAEGADYVI
+510 RVATRTEGEDYII
-523 EVSDSGPG
+523 EVSDTGPG
-531 VPETI
+531 VPEAI

-577 RWEDGGGGARFTI
+577 PGGGARFTI
-590 RVPMEAAA
+590 RVPLQGRIPPEDEFPTEGLA